1 MVEGKERGGEV
12 GDAEGVVIF
21 FSPLF
26 FFFFFSSFFFI
37 FLMPVNINISKISAH
52 PVLS

>member
-1 MVEGKERGGEV
+1 MRMVEGKERGGEV

-21 FSPLF
+21 FPPLF
-26 FFFFFSSFFFI
+26 PQGVVI

-52 PVLS
+52 QVLS